1 MRKSHPPTYSS
12 FYSQFFNQALMSKLL
27 LVVLASFLS
36 ACSSG
41 GIKGLVEQP
50 TIQVH
55 KVEMGNFSLS
65 GGSATFVLDI
75 QNPNSFAIPLTGLD
89 YGLRLNGVQ
98 VAEGVKEE
106 RVTIG
111 ANQSQKLEIPLQFS
125 FGNMVSMLPGIL
137 RNRSLNYDL
146 GGSIHLPWFKIPF
159 NRAGSTTIQ

>member
-1 MRKSHPPTYSS
+1 MRKSHPPTYSHL
-12 FYSQFFNQALMSKLL
+12 FSQTLFAKF
-27 LVVLASFLS
+27 LVLGFAVLLS
-36 ACSSG
+36 ACSSS

-55 KVEMGNFSLS
+55 KVQMGNFSLS

-75 QNPNSFAIPLTGLD
+75 QNPNNFAIPLTGLD

-98 VAEGVKEE
+98 VAEGSKAE

-111 ANQSQKLEIPLQFS
+111 AKQSQKLEIPLQFS
-125 FGNMVSMLPGIL
+125 FGNMLNMLPGLL
-137 RNRSLNYDL
+137 RNRSVNYDL

-159 NRAGSTTIQ
+159 NRAGSTNIQ

>member
-1 MRKSHPPTYSS
+1 MRKSHPPTYRT
-12 FYSQFFNQALMSKLL
+12 FFSQSLYAKL
-27 LVVLASFLS
+27 LVVALAAFLS

-41 GIKGLVEQP
+41 GIKGFVEQP

-65 GGSATFVLDI
+65 RGSATFVLDI

-98 VAEGVKEE
+98 VAEGNKTE

-111 ANQSQKLEIPLQFS
+111 AKQSQKLEIPLQFS
-125 FGNMVSMLPGIL
+125 FSNMLNMLPGLL
-137 RNRSLNYDL
+137 RNRSVNYDL

-159 NRAGSTTIQ
+159 NRAGSTNIQ

>member
-1 MRKSHPPTYSS
+1 MRKSHPPTFSR
-12 FYSQFFNQALMSKLL
+12 FFITVIITVYFTL
-27 LVVLASFLS
+27 FLS
-36 ACSSG
+36 ACSSA

-55 KVEMGNFSLS
+55 KVEMGNFNLS

-75 QNPNSFAIPLTGLD
+75 QNPNSFAIPLSGLD
-89 YGLRLNGVQ
+89 YGLRLNGIQ
-98 VAEGVKEE
+98 VAQGIKEQ

-111 ANQSQKLEIPLQFS
+111 ARQSQKLEIPLQFS
-125 FGNMVSMLPGIL
+125 FSNMVNMLPGLL

-159 NRAGSTTIQ
+159 NRSGSTSIQ

>member
-1 MRKSHPPTYSS
+1 MKKSHPPTYSK
-12 FYSQFFNQALMSKLL
+12 FYNQFLFAKLS
-27 LVVLASFLS
+27 VVLFAMFLS
-36 ACSSG
+36 ACSSN

-55 KVEMGNFSLS
+55 KVQMGNFNLS

-75 QNPNSFAIPLTGLD
+75 QNPNSFAIPLSGLD

-98 VAEGVKEE
+98 VAQGVKEQ

-111 ANQSQKLEIPLQFS
+111 AKQSQKLEIPLHFS
-125 FGNMVSMLPGIL
+125 FSNMATMLPGLL

-146 GGSIHLPWFKIPF
+146 DGSVHLPWFKIPF
-159 NRAGSTTIQ
+159 NRAGSTIIQ

>member
-1 MRKSHPPTYSS
+1 MRKSHPPTYSLFS
-12 FYSQFFNQALMSKLL
+12 SQFLLSKFLL
-27 LVVLASFLS
+27 IIVASYLS
-36 ACSSG
+36 ACSSN

-55 KVEMGNFSLS
+55 KVEMGHFSLS

-75 QNPNSFAIPLTGLD
+75 QNPNNFAIPLTGLD

-98 VAEGVKEE
+98 VAEGVKEQ

-125 FGNMVSMLPGIL
+125 FGNMVNMLPGLL

>member
-1 MRKSHPPTYSS
+1 MKKSHPPTYSR
-12 FYSQFFNQALMSKLL
+12 FYSQSLLAKLS
-27 LVVLASFLS
+27 VMILATFLS
-36 ACSSG
+36 ACSSN

-55 KVEMGNFSLS
+55 KVEMGNFNLR

-75 QNPNSFAIPLTGLD
+75 QNPNSFAIPLSGLD

-98 VAEGVKEE
+98 VAQGVKEE

-111 ANQSQKLEIPLQFS
+111 AKQSQKIEIPLHFS
-125 FGNMVSMLPGIL
+125 FSNMVTMLSGLL
-137 RNRSLNYDL
+137 RSRSLNYDL
-146 GGSIHLPWFKIPF
+146 GGSVHLPWFKIPF

>member
-1 MRKSHPPTYSS
+1 MRKSHPPTYSRFLLS
-12 FYSQFFNQALMSKLL
+12 KFFL
-27 LVVLASFLS
+27 LVIALFLS
-36 ACSSG
+36 ACSSN

-55 KVEMGNFSLS
+55 KVQMGNFSLS

-75 QNPNSFAIPLTGLD
+75 QNPNNFAIPLTGLD

-98 VAEGVKEE
+98 VAEGNKSE

-111 ANQSQKLEIPLQFS
+111 ARQSQKLEIPLQFS
-125 FGNMVSMLPGIL
+125 FSNMLNMLPGLL
-137 RNRSLNYDL
+137 RNRSVNYDL

-159 NRAGSTTIQ
+159 NRAGSTTVQ